1 MSDKQDIRNEIDA
14 EVTKIQFIITRKVI
28 MMEYHTVDARSQ
40 ADAIRIVE
48 DGHDDYDTHYS
59 EQYIP
64 KFDSMLYTYKCPN
77 IHNGWTDVASD
88 IEVGSFNWHYNGMCV
103 GEFTDEDAR
112 MCHECAGA
120 LANGYRALTR
130 EELQHL
136 SDSYG
141 VVIE

>member
-1 MSDKQDIRNEIDA
+1 MSDKQDA

-59 EQYIP
+59 EQYNP
-64 KFDSMLYTYKCPN
+64 KFDSILYTYKCPY
-77 IHNGWTDVASD
+77 IHNGWTEVTSDV
-88 IEVGSFNWHYNGMCV
+88 EVGSFKWYYNGMCE

-120 LANGYRALTR
+120 LANGYRALTKT
-130 EELQHL
+130 ELQYL
-136 SDSYG
+136 SDEYG